1 MVQSAQTQENGKG
14 RSRSGTLL
22 GFPLEGFGL
31 FQSLLL
37 SFASAF
43 FTFFA
48 TTFLAIITLLIWN
61 GIGGHTVDY
70 ADTYRYIG
78 FPAGVIV
85 LAVALPVFGAL
96 WVRAKLKK

>member
-14 RSRSGTLL
+14 RNRSGTVL